1 MATRASAL
9 PMLKRSLAIGVLLIA
24 ACGRE
29 PATPAPSAPSAPPIQ
44 TTVQPATPVAAAA
57 SAAIAAAV
65 ADPVRPAED
74 VARDADRKPAQTL
87 EFYDVQ
93 PGQVVFEFVAG
104 GGYFTELLSR
114 TVGSTG
120 KVVASRLAPE
130 RNKDGHLANVTAAP
144 DSDWGLAPD
153 SVDLVFTALNYHD
166 VINLKVDRVPLLAN
180 MYRALKPGGTLA
192 IIDHSAQAGSGTR
205 DVGTLHRVDED
216 VVVSEVK
223 AAGFE
228 LVATSDLLR
237 NPNDARTLA
246 VFDPAIR
253 GKTDCFVLKFRKPL
267 ADGSSTPAG

>member
-1 MATRASAL
+1 
-9 PMLKRSLAIGVLLIA
+9 MLKRSLAIGALLIA
-24 ACGRE
+24 GCGRE
-29 PATPAPSAPSAPPIQ
+29 PAAPAPGATPAPPTQTAVQATAPAVTAP
-44 TTVQPATPVAAAA
+44 

-65 ADPVRPAED
+65 ADPARPAED
-74 VARDADRKPAQTL
+74 VARDADRKPAETL
-87 EFYDVQ
+87 AFYDVQ

-144 DSDWGLAPD
+144 DSNWGLAPD

-166 VINLKVDRVPLLAN
+166 VINLKIDRAPLLAN
-180 MYRALKPGGTLA
+180 MYEALKPGGTLA

-228 LVATSDLLR
+228 LVGTSDLLR
-237 NPNDARTLA
+237 NPNDPRTLV

-253 GKTDCFVLKFRKPL
+253 GKTDCFVLKFRKPP
-267 ADGSSTPAG
+267 ASGSSTQGG